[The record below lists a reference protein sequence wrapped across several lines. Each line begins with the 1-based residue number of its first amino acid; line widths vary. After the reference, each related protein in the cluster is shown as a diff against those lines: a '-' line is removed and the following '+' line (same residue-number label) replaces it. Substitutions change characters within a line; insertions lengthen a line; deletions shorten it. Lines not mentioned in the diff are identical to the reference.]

1 MSDIKKQRQLLSMVI
16 VTAIA
21 LTFVSLYFYS
31 QVDKQWRLYST
42 NAQQVYSLHDTLI
55 QK

>member
-1 MSDIKKQRQLLSMVI
+1 MSDIKKQRQLLSIYTIAVI

-21 LTFVSLYFYS
+21 LTFVSLHFYS

-42 NAQQVYSLHDTLI
+42 NA
-55 QK
+55 